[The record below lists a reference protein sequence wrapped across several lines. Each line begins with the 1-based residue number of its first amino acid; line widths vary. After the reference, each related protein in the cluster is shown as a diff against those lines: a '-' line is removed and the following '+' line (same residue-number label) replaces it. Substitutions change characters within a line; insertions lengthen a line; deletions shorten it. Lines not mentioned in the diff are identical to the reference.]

1 MKKALISSN
10 ESSIKYISG
19 WTGSIQPIFSNYPN
33 SCRVAEICD
42 AEFEVAPP
50 LFWVDC
56 ADDIVADQFY
66 YDTETKEILPIVNEP
81 SPAVTQPITSGLQT
95 A

>member
-1 MKKALISSN
+1 MKKALVSPN
-10 ESSIKYISG
+10 ESPVKYISG
-19 WTGSIQPIFSNYPN
+19 WTESAQPIFSNYPN

-50 LFWVDC
+50 LFWADC
-56 ADDIVADQFY
+56 ADDVVADQFY
-66 YDTETKEILPIVNEP
+66 YDTATNEIFQIVNAP
-81 SPAVTQPITSGLQT
+81 SPAVTQAITSGLQT